1 MVVLVISVQF
11 SSVQSLSRVHLF
23 ATPWTAARQASP
35 SIATSQSLLEL
46 MSTEP
51 VMHFV
56 VLPYSF
62 HPRPIP
68 QRGKLSPDGLSDS
81 SMSFALWAPTPA
93 LLGDFLTAPAGL
105 FVGVWPWVGGG
116 GGQILFH
123 LVLNTISPHFPPAA
137 GLSTGTPGNAS
148 AQILQLIWSRVQLLY
163 IPAPNRISD
172 CPGLL
177 QVTRRPLGSEAT
189 EGTTPRKYDHASR
202 PPDGQLWRSG
212 DHAWG
217 QAVTVARLGGAGG
230 KRIPP
235 ETAPLSTQ
243 VDSHNSRTRKK
254 L

>member
-1 MVVLVISVQF
+1 MIIRKTIQCTREAHPKKTLEGEELVILF
-11 SSVQSLSRVHLF
+11 SPVQSLSRVHLF

-105 FVGVWPWVGGG
+105 FVGVK
-116 GGQILFH
+116 IK
-123 LVLNTISPHFPPAA
+123 
-137 GLSTGTPGNAS
+137 
-148 AQILQLIWSRVQLLY
+148 Y
-163 IPAPNRISD
+163 IKSML
-172 CPGLL
+172 CF
-177 QVTRRPLGSEAT
+177 
-189 EGTTPRKYDHASR
+189 
-202 PPDGQLWRSG
+202 
-212 DHAWG
+212 
-217 QAVTVARLGGAGG
+217 
-230 KRIPP
+230 
-235 ETAPLSTQ
+235 
-243 VDSHNSRTRKK
+243 
-254 L
+254 

>member
-1 MVVLVISVQF
+1 MIIRKTIQCTREAHPKKTLEGEELVILF
-11 SSVQSLSRVHLF
+11 SPVQSLSRVHLF

-137 GLSTGTPGNAS
+137 GVVMAPPGQCPLHPGPFGSPCTQAGPPPPGSAGTLLLVLQTKCLNFHNRHFPDQSSLTLSSSLVG
-148 AQILQLIWSRVQLLY
+148 
-163 IPAPNRISD
+163 SD
-172 CPGLL
+172 DF
-177 QVTRRPLGSEAT
+177 
-189 EGTTPRKYDHASR
+189 K
-202 PPDGQLWRSG
+202 
-212 DHAWG
+212 
-217 QAVTVARLGGAGG
+217 
-230 KRIPP
+230 
-235 ETAPLSTQ
+235 
-243 VDSHNSRTRKK
+243 
-254 L
+254 